1 MSDGCREYGRD
12 TCAGCERFW
21 ECDKNEDLR
30 AFVKDMKNFER
41 THEGQRFRRSY
52 GKCKRKSAASL
63 KIKR

>member
-1 MSDGCREYGRD
+1 MSDGCREHGRG

-30 AFVKDMKNFER
+30 AFVQDMKNFER
-41 THEGQRFRRSY
+41 THEWQRIRRSH
-52 GKCKRKSAASL
+52 GERKRKSAASL